1 MKRAAVMALAASLA
15 LPAGIFGGT
24 GKKKPKPAEGS
35 LLDQYIKSASAPDAQ
50 GVPDPLAGAIWSPAS
65 RLNDLARD
73 VRASQLNDVVTV
85 LVSETTNAVA
95 TGASASERAVSAN
108 SSINQLLG
116 VKSKTGA
123 LANLLGMTGDQ
134 KLTGTGSTSRTATL
148 TDTMTAR
155 VVKVMPGGLLVIE
168 GEKAIVVN
176 SEHQTVKVRGVIRTP
191 DISTLNTVMSTQ
203 VADLEIQVD
212 GKGVV
217 ADAVRRPNILYRV
230 LLGLLP
236 F

>member
-1 MKRAAVMALAASLA
+1 MKRAVNLLLTTSLA
-15 LPAGIFGGT
+15 LHAGLFSGT

-35 LLDQYIKSASAPDAQ
+35 LLDQYIRTASVPDAQ
-50 GVPDPLAGAIWSPAS
+50 GLPEALPGAIWSPAS

-85 LVSETTNAVA
+85 LVSESTNAVS
-95 TGASASERAVSAN
+95 TGASATERAVSAN
-108 SSINQLLG
+108 SSITQLVG
-116 VKSKTGA
+116 VKSPTGA

-134 KLTGTGSTSRTATL
+134 KLTGTGSTSRTTTL
-148 TDTMTAR
+148 TDTLTAR
-155 VVKVMPGGLLVIE
+155 VVKVMPGGLLAIE
-168 GEKAIVVN
+168 GEKGIVVN
-176 SEHQTVKVRGVIRTP
+176 SEHQTIKVRGVIRTP
-191 DISTLNTVMSTQ
+191 DISTLNTIMSTQ

-212 GKGVV
+212 GKGIV
-217 ADAVRRPNILYRV
+217 ADAMRRPNILYRV

>member
-1 MKRAAVMALAASLA
+1 MKRAVTIALSVSWVLQ
-15 LPAGIFGGT
+15 AGMFGT
-24 GKKKPKPAEGS
+24 DKKKPKPVEGS
-35 LLDQYIKSASAPDAQ
+35 LLDQYIQSASGADAL
-50 GVPDPLAGAIWSPAS
+50 GASEPLPGAIWSTSS

-85 LVSETTNAVA
+85 LVSESTNAVA
-95 TGASASERAVSAN
+95 TGASATARAVAAN
-108 SSINQLLG
+108 SSITQLMG
-116 VKSKTGA
+116 VKSPTGA
-123 LANLLGMTGDQ
+123 PANLRGMTGNQ
-134 KLTGTGSTSRTATL
+134 TLTGTGTTSRTNTL

-155 VVKVMPGGLLVIE
+155 VVKVMPGGLLAIE
-168 GEKAIVVN
+168 GEKGIVVN
-176 SEHQTVKVRGVIRTP
+176 SEHQTIRVRGVIRTP
-191 DISTLNTVMSTQ
+191 DISTLNTIMSTQ

-212 GKGVV
+212 GKGIV